1 MIYSTLLT
9 VIEYIYIR
17 SPFKLSWI
25 WYNIYLCLRI
35 VEMRHE
41 KVLFWFLFYLIAW
54 RFAHFSVRYNDEL
67 NVDWEKVSRQWKIV
81 SVSINA
87 NASDIDIN
95 RWDIDTD
102 IDTNRERM
110 AHFIWWQ
117 RYIPCFLIEN
127 DVKIDTRNNKIKR
140 HLSNIP
146 TVWWEEIFH
155 KAEKHDKRKDL
166 FHEGFILNEGM
177 WK

>member
-1 MIYSTLLT
+1 
-9 VIEYIYIR
+9 
-17 SPFKLSWI
+17 
-25 WYNIYLCLRI
+25 
-35 VEMRHE
+35 MRHE

-102 IDTNRERM
+102 IDR
-110 AHFIWWQ
+110 A
-117 RYIPCFLIEN
+117 
-127 DVKIDTRNNKIKR
+127 NN
-140 HLSNIP
+140 
-146 TVWWEEIFH
+146 
-155 KAEKHDKRKDL
+155 
-166 FHEGFILNEGM
+166 
-177 WK
+177 